1 MRRLAYLATFAM
13 TLAGWAAPA
22 SSFELITPQEAA
34 LPAGA
39 SHEFPTA
46 GATRR
51 PTIVA
56 VSPPEGAGQVRSP
69 VHLKLRFQAF
79 GGVRIN
85 PESVVVTYL
94 KTPEI
99 DLTQRLAP
107 YITADGIDVP
117 DAEVPPG
124 MHRLWVRLKDKDGR
138 PGGADIGFEVGK

>member
-1 MRRLAYLATFAM
+1 M
-13 TLAGWAAPA
+13 TLAAWTTAA

-39 SHEFPTA
+39 SPALLASNQA
-46 GATRR
+46 GPTRR

-56 VSPPEGAGQVRSP
+56 VSPPEGAGQVHSP

-79 GGVRIN
+79 GGVRID

-94 KTPEI
+94 KTPNI

-124 MHRLWVRLKDKDGR
+124 THRLWVVLKDKDGR
-138 PGGADIGFEVGK
+138 QGGANIGFEVGK